1 MLLNELV
8 DVTFAKDSDDIAD
21 RIVRNILI
29 REIGKPCLKYRT
41 MQFPVLSNLPAGK
54 KAAKPG
60 QDDNQQKESAPRR

>member
-1 MLLNELV
+1 MTSNG
-8 DVTFAKDSDDIAD
+8 
-21 RIVRNILI
+21 IVRNILI

-54 KAAKPG
+54 EAAKPG